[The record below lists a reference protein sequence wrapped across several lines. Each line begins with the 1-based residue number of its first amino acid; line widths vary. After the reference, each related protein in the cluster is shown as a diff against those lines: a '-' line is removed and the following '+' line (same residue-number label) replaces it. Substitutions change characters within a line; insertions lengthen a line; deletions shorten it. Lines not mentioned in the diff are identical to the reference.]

1 MPAMYRAEII
11 ANQSVQDDIIEALE
25 AYIPDILYTVLPLV
39 HGRGGA
45 DRKLGSTTW
54 PESNFALF
62 SYVQEEAL
70 PTVKAVIAA
79 IKAKFPD
86 EGIKLFWVKAEEV

>member
-1 MPAMYRAEII
+1 MYRAEII

-25 AYIPDILYTVLPLV
+25 DYIPDILYTLLPLAY
-39 HGRGGA
+39 GRGKD

-54 PESNFALF
+54 PESNFLLF
-62 SYVQEEAL
+62 SYVDDIYK
-70 PTVKAVIAA
+70 PVVDAVVTM

-86 EGIKLFWVKAEEV
+86 EGVKLFWTKAAVD